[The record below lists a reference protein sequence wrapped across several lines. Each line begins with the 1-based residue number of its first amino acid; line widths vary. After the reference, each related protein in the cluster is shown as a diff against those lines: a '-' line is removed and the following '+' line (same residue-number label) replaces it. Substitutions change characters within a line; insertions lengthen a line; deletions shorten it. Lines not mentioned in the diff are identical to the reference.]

1 VSELHGVLQTA
12 VTVAFVVLGASALR
26 LWHRTRSTAAG
37 WLALAFGLLGLVVLA
52 GRVLPDDAE
61 SGPALLAGRL
71 VVAGLAVF
79 PYALWRF
86 AAALRPTS
94 VLAGRGAFALTAVVV
109 AASLALPDLPGPGEE
124 RSPLFTG
131 FVGLFLVQWVLLSG
145 AVVVG
150 LWRAGSRQPAPAR
163 RRMRTMAFGAAALVG
178 ALFVAATAPSTEEV
192 TAGRV
197 VTQFLALLSGPAFW
211 LGFAPPALV
220 RIAWRREEESQLRA
234 AEAELMTVQT
244 PADVGAVLLP
254 HASRLLGG
262 GSAELYDQRGTLVAA
277 EAGSDDEVAEAEVE
291 IPMSFG
297 HLVVRP
303 SRAAPFFGADED
315 DLMRGLAVMADL
327 ALARADLFDRLVRS
341 NEELQ
346 QFAYVASHDLQE
358 PLRTVASYAELLGR
372 RYEGRLDDKAD
383 RYIGFMVD
391 GCQRMQDLINDLLQ
405 FSRVGSRTGELEVLD
420 IDVALDRAL
429 RNLGAAVEASGATI
443 TRGDLPH
450 AELDVGQMALVFQN
464 LIGNAIKFGG
474 DSPPKIEIGARR
486 VDQEHEITVRD
497 HGIGI
502 DPQYRERIFT
512 IFQRLHTRSEYPGTG
527 IGLAIC
533 KKVVERHGGRIWLDE
548 GSEGGAVFRFTLPV
562 VEAPS

>member
-1 VSELHGVLQTA
+1 
-12 VTVAFVVLGASALR
+12 
-26 LWHRTRSTAAG
+26 
-37 WLALAFGLLGLVVLA
+37 
-52 GRVLPDDAE
+52 
-61 SGPALLAGRL
+61 
-71 VVAGLAVF
+71 
-79 PYALWRF
+79 
-86 AAALRPTS
+86 
-94 VLAGRGAFALTAVVV
+94 
-109 AASLALPDLPGPGEE
+109 
-124 RSPLFTG
+124 
-131 FVGLFLVQWVLLSG
+131 
-145 AVVVG
+145 
-150 LWRAGSRQPAPAR
+150 
-163 RRMRTMAFGAAALVG
+163 
-178 ALFVAATAPSTEEV
+178 
-192 TAGRV
+192 
-197 VTQFLALLSGPAFW
+197 
-211 LGFAPPALV
+211 
-220 RIAWRREEESQLRA
+220 
-234 AEAELMTVQT
+234 
-244 PADVGAVLLP
+244 
-254 HASRLLGG
+254 
-262 GSAELYDQRGTLVAA
+262 
-277 EAGSDDEVAEAEVE
+277 
-291 IPMSFG
+291 
-297 HLVVRP
+297 
-303 SRAAPFFGADED
+303 
-315 DLMRGLAVMADL
+315 
-327 ALARADLFDRLVRS
+327 
-341 NEELQ
+341 
-346 QFAYVASHDLQE
+346 VASHDLQE

-464 LIGNAIKFGG
+464 LIGNAIKFAG